1 MISAYDLSRFQS
13 YQTIVQA
20 LPLYACSMVS
30 LVLRVGLSDLPS
42 GSDGRAS
49 RSHLV
54 ALALDIF
61 APIAFIAATSE

>member
-1 MISAYDLSRFQS
+1 
-13 YQTIVQA
+13 
-20 LPLYACSMVS
+20 MVS